1 MALLPNSE
9 QTMLRD
15 SARAFLT
22 EQAPV
27 AHLRALRDANDPDGF
42 SRELWARSA
51 EMGFA
56 GVLIAEGHGGLG
68 LGMHEAAVIAEQL
81 GHTLT
86 PSPFLSSAV
95 LGAQLLAASGH
106 AALQGH
112 WLPRIAAG
120 QAITALALD
129 EHAQHR
135 PQAIATEAKADG
147 DGYVLSGQKCFVLDG
162 HVADLLF
169 VVAKTSAPG
178 TSVFAVDPKAPGVQI
193 ERTAMA
199 DAHNA
204 ARIRFDC
211 VRLNADALMGKR
223 DQAAHSD
230 HWLAPVLD
238 AGRLCVAA
246 MLQGAGDEAF
256 GRTTT
261 YLKERQQF
269 GRTIGEFQALQHRAA
284 QLYVELE
291 LSRAAL
297 ARAVEAFDSGAD
309 TVPSL
314 TAVAKAKACASAGLA
329 VQEGVQ
335 MHGGMGMTDA
345 FEMGFFMKRVR
356 VLQTLLGDA
365 GFHESRLASLSGY

>member
-1 MALLPNSE
+1 MALLLNPE

-15 SARAFLT
+15 SARAFLS

-27 AHLRALRDANDPDGF
+27 AHLRALRDAKDGDGF
-42 SRELWARSA
+42 SRPLWARSA

-56 GVLIAEGHGGLG
+56 GVLVAEAHGGLG
-68 LGMHEAAVIAEQL
+68 LGLTDAAVIAEQF

-86 PSPFLSSAV
+86 PSPWLSTAV
-95 LGAQLLAASGH
+95 LGAQLLAASRH
-106 AALQGH
+106 AALQGQ
-112 WLPRIAAG
+112 WLPRIASA
-120 QAITALALD
+120 QAVTALALD

-135 PQAIATEAKADG
+135 PQAIATQATADAG
-147 DGYVLSGQKCFVLDG
+147 GFLLTGQKCFVIDG

-169 VVAKTSAPG
+169 VVAKTSADG
-178 TSVFAVDPKAPGVQI
+178 SSVFAVDPKAAGVLV

-204 ARIRFDC
+204 ARIRFER
-211 VRLNADALMGKR
+211 VRLPAGALLGPR
-223 DQAAHSD
+223 DQAD
-230 HWLAPVLD
+230 TWLAPVLD

-256 GRTTT
+256 SRTTG

-269 GRTIGEFQALQHRAA
+269 GRAIGEFQALQHRAA

-297 ARAVEAFDSGAD
+297 ARAVEAFDKGAD
-309 TVPSL
+309 NVASL
-314 TAVAKAKACASAGLA
+314 TAVAKAKTCASAGLA

>member
-1 MALLPNSE
+1 MALLLNPE

-15 SARAFLT
+15 SARAFLS

-27 AHLRALRDANDPDGF
+27 AHLRALRDANDGDGF
-42 SRELWARSA
+42 SRPLWARSA

-56 GVLIAEGHGGLG
+56 GVLVAEAHGGLG
-68 LGMHEAAVIAEQL
+68 LGLTDAAVIAEQL

-106 AALQGH
+106 VALQGH

-135 PQAIATEAKADG
+135 PQAIAAEAKADS
-147 DGYVLSGQKCFVLDG
+147 DGFLLSGQKCFVVDG

-169 VVAKTSAPG
+169 VVAKTSAQG
-178 TSVFAVDPKAPGVQI
+178 HSVFAVDPKAPGVQI

-204 ARIRFDC
+204 ARIRFDG
-211 VRLNADALMGKR
+211 VRLNTDALMGER
-223 DQAAHSD
+223 DQAAT
-230 HWLAPVLD
+230 WLAPVLD

-256 GRTTT
+256 SRTTS

-297 ARAVEAFDSGAD
+297 ARAVEAFDNGAD
-309 TVPSL
+309 SVPGL
-314 TAVAKAKACASAGLA
+314 TAVAKAKTCASAGLA

-335 MHGGMGMTDA
+335 MHGGIGMTDA

>member
-1 MALLPNSE
+1 MALLPNPE

-15 SARAFLT
+15 SARAFLSG
-22 EQAPV
+22 QSPV
-27 AHLRALRDANDPDGF
+27 AQLRGLRDSHDADGYSRAL
-42 SRELWARSA
+42 WRSCA

-56 GVLIAEGHGGLG
+56 GVLVAEQHGGLG
-68 LGMHEAAVIAEQL
+68 LGLHEAAAIAEQL

-86 PSPFLSSAV
+86 ASPFLSSAV

-106 AALQGH
+106 AGLQDQ

-120 QAITALALD
+120 QAVTALALD

-135 PQAIATEAKADG
+135 PQAIATTTSADG
-147 DGYVLSGQKCFVLDG
+147 SGHILDGQKCFVVDG
-162 HVADLLF
+162 HVADLLL
-169 VVAKTSAPG
+169 VVARTSAQG
-178 TSVFAVDPKAPGVQI
+178 CSVFAVDPQAPGVRI

-204 ARIRFDC
+204 ARIEFSA
-211 VRLNADALMGKR
+211 VHLGADALLGER
-223 DQAAHSD
+223 DQATT
-230 HWLAPVLD
+230 WLAPVLD

-256 GRTTT
+256 SRTTD
-261 YLKERQQF
+261 YLKQRQQF

-297 ARAVEAFDSGAD
+297 ARAVEAFDSQAA
-309 TVPSL
+309 TAPSL
-314 TAVAKAKACASAGLA
+314 TAIAKAKACASAGLS

-335 MHGGMGMTDA
+335 MHGGIGMTDA

-356 VLQTLLGDA
+356 VLQALLGDA

>member
-1 MALLPNSE
+1 MALLLNPE

-15 SARAFLT
+15 SARAFLS

-27 AHLRALRDANDPDGF
+27 AHLRALRDANDGDGF
-42 SRELWARSA
+42 SRPLWARSA

-56 GVLIAEGHGGLG
+56 GVLVAEAHGGLG
-68 LGMHEAAVIAEQL
+68 LGLTDAAVIAEQL

-135 PQAIATEAKADG
+135 PQTIAAEAKADS
-147 DGYVLSGQKCFVLDG
+147 DGFLLSGQKCFVVDG

-169 VVAKTSAPG
+169 VVAKTSAQG
-178 TSVFAVDPKAPGVQI
+178 HSVFAVDPKAPGVQI

-204 ARIRFDC
+204 ARIRFER
-211 VRLNADALMGKR
+211 VRLPADALLGPR
-223 DQAAHSD
+223 DQEIGRASCRERVCV
-230 HWLAPVLD
+230 PV
-238 AGRLCVAA
+238 
-246 MLQGAGDEAF
+246 
-256 GRTTT
+256 
-261 YLKERQQF
+261 
-269 GRTIGEFQALQHRAA
+269 
-284 QLYVELE
+284 
-291 LSRAAL
+291 
-297 ARAVEAFDSGAD
+297 
-309 TVPSL
+309 
-314 TAVAKAKACASAGLA
+314 
-329 VQEGVQ
+329 
-335 MHGGMGMTDA
+335 
-345 FEMGFFMKRVR
+345 
-356 VLQTLLGDA
+356 
-365 GFHESRLASLSGY
+365 